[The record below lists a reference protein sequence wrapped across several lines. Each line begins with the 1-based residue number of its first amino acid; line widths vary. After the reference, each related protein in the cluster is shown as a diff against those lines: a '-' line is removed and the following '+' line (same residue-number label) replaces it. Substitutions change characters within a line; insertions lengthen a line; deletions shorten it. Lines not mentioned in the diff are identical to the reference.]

1 MVVANANP
9 VRKAEIEL
17 KRAHIKI
24 MKHKLTYLYAG
35 VLMMGKS
42 AIQDDVPTAYT
53 DGVNK
58 YYGTAFVL
66 QQNIKQLIGLVL
78 HENFHVVLKQLP
90 RHRDLWKKNPK
101 LANIAA
107 DYVVNDWIMQIREK
121 DPDFVELPEGA
132 LYDIKFRNW
141 SMREVYKFLETGC
154 NNEGKQEG
162 QPNPSSDGSSVN
174 IDGNTYSTVEMDEH
188 DVQAIEDMSAED
200 VKEQES
206 KVDQAI
212 QQSALLA
219 GAMGVEVPRAF
230 SDAMIP
236 DERWDDALRDF
247 VTSQMQGH
255 DEYTYAKFNRKR
267 LVDELFRPA
276 SINERVGKIL
286 IATDLSGSIN
296 AAAVSKVFASLVL
309 LCEQCKPDELRL
321 LWWDDKVRGEQV
333 FTDNY
338 DNLTRM
344 LKPVGGG
351 GTRVGCVSDYI
362 KAMRLDADCLIV
374 FTDGYVESKPNWNIT
389 IPTLWI
395 VDGNAK
401 FVPPAGR
408 KVNFK

>member
-1 MVVANANP
+1 MAVANVNP

-35 VLMMGKS
+35 VLLMGES
-42 AIQDDVPTAYT
+42 AIKDDVPTAYT

-58 YYGTAFVL
+58 YYGTEFVL
-66 QQNIKQLIGLVL
+66 KQTITKLIGLVL
-78 HENFHVVLKQLP
+78 HENFHVVLKHLP
-90 RHRDLWKKNPK
+90 RHRDLWKKNAK
-101 LANIAA
+101 LANVAA

-121 DPDFVELPEGA
+121 DPAFVELPNGA
-132 LYDIKFRNW
+132 YYDIKFRNW
-141 SMREVYKFLETGC
+141 SVREVFKFLDTGQ
-154 NNEGKQEG
+154 NNKGKCEGEPK
-162 QPNPSSDGSSVN
+162 PSSDGNSVQ
-174 IDGNTYSTVEMDEH
+174 IGGNTYKTEEMDEH
-188 DVQAIEDMSAED
+188 DVQAVEDMSAEEL
-200 VKEQES
+200 KEQGE

-219 GAMGVEVPRAF
+219 GAMGVEIPRALN
-230 SDAMIP
+230 DMLIA

-247 VTSQMQGH
+247 VNAQMQGH
-255 DEYTYAKFNRKR
+255 DEYTFAKFNRKR
-267 LVDELFRPA
+267 LVDDLFRPA
-276 SINERVGKIL
+276 SVNERVGRIL
-286 IATDLSGSIN
+286 VAPDLSGSIS
-296 AAAVSKVFASLVL
+296 AAALSKVFGSLAL
-309 LCEQCKPDELRL
+309 LCEQCKPEELRV
-321 LWWDDKVRGEQV
+321 LWWDTKVRGEQV

-338 DNLTRM
+338 DNLKQS

-374 FTDGYVESKPNWNIT
+374 FTDGYVEASPKWEIT

-395 VDGNAK
+395 VDGNVN
-401 FVPPAGR
+401 FIPPAGR